1 MNRSELQP
9 SGDRRCAATD
19 PPGDTA
25 SRRRRVARRILRLRH
40 DVRLYR
46 RLSAALSALLLLG
59 LAGFGVARWAHS
71 EEAVTLGRGVAG
83 VERYDPSARTQ
94 SDGVVVELPEGYV
107 PPAPPKDEPVVGET
121 LVRELLGE
129 GAASY
134 YHDAL
139 EGRSTASGQ
148 PYRAD
153 GLTAAHRSLPFGS
166 RVRVTNLSNGRA
178 VVVRV
183 NDRGP
188 FAAGRVI
195 DLSRAA
201 AAHIGLLARGHGKV
215 RLELVE

>member
-1 MNRSELQP
+1 MNRSEHHP
-9 SGDRRCAATD
+9 SGERHCAATD
-19 PPGDTA
+19 PPGERA
-25 SRRRRVARRILRLRH
+25 SRRRRIARRILRLRH
-40 DVRLYR
+40 DLRLYR
-46 RLSAALSALLLLG
+46 RLSASLAAFLLLG
-59 LAGFGVARWAHS
+59 LAGLGLARWANGD
-71 EEAVTLGRGVAG
+71 EAVELGRGVAG
-83 VERYDPSARTQ
+83 VERYDPSKPA
-94 SDGVVVELPEGYV
+94 DGDAVIVEPPEGHV
-107 PPAPPKDEPVVGET
+107 PPAPPKEERAVGET

-148 PYRAD
+148 PYRPD
-153 GLTAAHRSLPFGS
+153 RLTAAHRSLPFGS
-166 RVRVTNLSNGRA
+166 RVRVTNLANGHS

-188 FAAGRVI
+188 FARGRVI

-201 AAHIGLLARGHGKV
+201 AAQIGLLARGHGKV

>member
-1 MNRSELQP
+1 MNRSEHQP
-9 SGDRRCAATD
+9 SGERHCAAPE
-19 PPGDTA
+19 PPGERA
-25 SRRRRVARRILRLRH
+25 SRRRRIAGRILRLRH

-46 RLSAALSALLLLG
+46 RLSAALCALLLLC
-59 LAGFGVARWAHS
+59 LAGVGFAGWVES
-71 EEAVTLGRGVAG
+71 DEAIALGQGVAG
-83 VERYDPSARTQ
+83 VERYDPSVPLHRDT
-94 SDGVVVELPEGYV
+94 VIVELPEGYV
-107 PPAPPKDEPVVGET
+107 APAPPKEEPAPGEA
-121 LVRELLGE
+121 LVRSLLGE

-166 RVRVTNLSNGRA
+166 RVRVTNLSNGLS

-188 FAAGRVI
+188 FTRGRVI

-201 AAHIGLLARGHGKV
+201 AARIGLLARGHGKV

>member
-1 MNRSELQP
+1 MTRPIQNPYRTP
-9 SGDRRCAATD
+9 TAGRRT
-19 PPGDTA
+19 
-25 SRRRRVARRILRLRH
+25 RIARRILRLRH
-40 DVRLYR
+40 DVRRYR
-46 RLSAALSALLLLG
+46 RASAALGAFAVLCLLVTG
-59 LAGFGVARWAHS
+59 LALAADPGP
-71 EEAVTLGRGVAG
+71 TPLGRGVAG
-83 VERYDPSARTQ
+83 VERYDPRTPADPLG
-94 SDGVVVELPEGYV
+94 SGAVIVELPDGYV
-107 PPAPPKDEPVVGET
+107 PPAPPKEEPAIGEA
-121 LVRELLGE
+121 LVRKLLGE

-148 PYRAD
+148 PYQPD
-153 GLTAAHRSLPFGS
+153 QLTAAHRSLPFGS
-166 RVRVTNLSNGRA
+166 RVRVTNLANGRA

-188 FAAGRVI
+188 FARGRVI

>member
-1 MNRSELQP
+1 
-9 SGDRRCAATD
+9 
-19 PPGDTA
+19 
-25 SRRRRVARRILRLRH
+25 
-40 DVRLYR
+40 
-46 RLSAALSALLLLG
+46 
-59 LAGFGVARWAHS
+59 
-71 EEAVTLGRGVAG
+71 
-83 VERYDPSARTQ
+83 VERYDPSVPLHRDT
-94 SDGVVVELPEGYV
+94 VIVELPEGYV
-107 PPAPPKDEPVVGET
+107 APAPPEEKPAPVEA
-121 LVRELLGE
+121 LVRSLLGE

-166 RVRVTNLSNGRA
+166 RVRVTNLSNGLS

-188 FAAGRVI
+188 FTRGRVI

-201 AAHIGLLARGHGKV
+201 AARIGLLARGHGKV

>member
-1 MNRSELQP
+1 MNRSTLQP
-9 SGDRRCAATD
+9 SGGRRCAAAE
-19 PPGDTA
+19 PPGDPV
-25 SRRRRVARRILRLRH
+25 SRRRRIARRILRLRH

-71 EEAVTLGRGVAG
+71 DEAVALGRGVAG
-83 VERYDPSARTQ
+83 VERYDPSERAE
-94 SDGVVVELPEGYV
+94 SGEVVVELPEGYV
-107 PPAPPKDEPVVGET
+107 PPAPPKDEPVVGEA

-153 GLTAAHRSLPFGS
+153 QLTAAHRSLPFGS
-166 RVRVTNLSNGRA
+166 RVRVTNLANGRA

-201 AAHIGLLARGHGKV
+201 AADIGLLARGHGKV